1 MGAEDEFLCRCCVRG
16 VTVARAN
23 VMTLISVT
31 RVDNQIKPLKDGPEH
46 AFADWPVQ
54 AVPDV
59 AAGVYAIW
67 NRAQLIYVGMSG
79 RGATAGTRVPDPA
92 KVYESKTRTV

>member
-1 MGAEDEFLCRCCVRG
+1 MTAPTF
-16 VTVARAN
+16 VTH
-23 VMTLISVT
+23 
-31 RVDNQIKPLKDGPEH
+31 VDNQIKFLKDGPEH

-67 NRAQLIYVGMSG
+67 NHAQLIYVGMSG
-79 RGATAGTRVPDPA
+79 RGAT
-92 KVYESKTRTV
+92 ERTLDEKRSEGKRFGLFNR

>member
-1 MGAEDEFLCRCCVRG
+1 
-16 VTVARAN
+16 
-23 VMTLISVT
+23 MTLISVT

-79 RGATAGTRVPDPA
+79 RGATANTL
-92 KVYESKTRTV
+92 SLIHI